1 MQPNKPW
8 ISDISNQNESS
19 KRRNGM
25 PRKKEQKRDPHFR
38 RGSSSRPQI
47 SNYDSS
53 TRKQVKN
60 IKVRIYDFYHKVSIC
75 GTIKI

>member
-25 PRKKEQKRDPHFR
+25 PRKKEQKRHPHFR
-38 RGSSSRPQI
+38 RRFSSLPQI
-47 SNYDSS
+47 SNYGSS
-53 TRKQVKN
+53 ARKQVRN
-60 IKVRIYDFYHKVSIC
+60 LIVRIYDFYHKGSIVAQ
-75 GTIKI
+75 